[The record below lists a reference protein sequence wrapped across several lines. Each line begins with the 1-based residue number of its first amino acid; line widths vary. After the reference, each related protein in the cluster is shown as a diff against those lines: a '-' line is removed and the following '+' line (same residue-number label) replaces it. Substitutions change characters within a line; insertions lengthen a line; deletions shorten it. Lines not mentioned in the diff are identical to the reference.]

1 MALLE
6 VRRLS
11 KHFGG
16 VAANSNVSL
25 TINEHEIVSIIGPN
39 GAGKTTL
46 FNLISGV
53 DRPDDGTVHFN
64 GEYITFYSAP
74 KIARLGLVRTF
85 QQTKIFR
92 DLTVVEAVMTG
103 RHLHDRTT
111 LLASLLSSPLARQER
126 RKSHEKALAII
137 EFLGMQTRQNNI
149 TQNLPYGEQKLLNIA
164 IALAAEPK
172 LLLLDEPAA
181 GTNPIEAKRLM
192 ETIRKIK
199 ETGVTVGLV
208 EHNMRLVMNISEKVF
223 VLNYGELIAEGTPE
237 DILKNTEVIDVY
249 LGRRKRA

>member
-1 MALLE
+1 MELLK
-6 VRRLS
+6 VSNLS
-11 KHFGG
+11 KRFGG
-16 VAANSNVSL
+16 VVANSGVSMG
-25 TINEHEIVSIIGPN
+25 IHEHEIVSIIGPN

-46 FNLISGV
+46 FNLITGV
-53 DRPDDGTVHFN
+53 DKPDSGSIRFA
-64 GEYITFYSAP
+64 GEDITFFPAP

-103 RHLHDRTT
+103 RHIHDRTT
-111 LLASLLSSPLARQER
+111 LLASLVSSLLARQEKQ
-126 RKSHEKALAII
+126 KSYEKALDII
-137 EFLGMQTRQNNI
+137 EFLGMQTRRDAI

-181 GTNPIEAKRLM
+181 GTNPIEAGRLM

-223 VLNYGELIAEGTPE
+223 VLNYGELIAAGKPE
-237 DILKNTEVIDVY
+237 DILKNAEVVEVY